1 MTSALA
7 KSKNTFYTV
16 GFHYYLCHRLKGGGM
31 ERIMKI
37 TEKNISI
44 ITDELSRD
52 FETASSILSVL
63 DIRKIELRN
72 MRTGR
77 VPYIS
82 DSEKEEIKKYI
93 SKYNLKI
100 NAISPGIGKLKI
112 NSDNLKEKTI
122 KHLMDSIDFAD
133 EFGVEKIIIFSF
145 KKNDIEDKTEV
156 IPKFVVD
163 IIKEIIKIGKAHNKQ
178 ILLENQST
186 CYVSTFDS
194 IIDIIEQINDE
205 KFKLNWDPYNSFQI
219 DKQPCGCDMKTLVK
233 YIENIH
239 IKDGEYN
246 KEFIR
251 KPIGRGMIGWSKILK
266 QLMELG
272 YSKEITIETHYE
284 PLIFNTIKDYDEL
297 MKLLGLKTDYMQ
309 TIMNYS

>member
-1 MTSALA
+1 
-7 KSKNTFYTV
+7 
-16 GFHYYLCHRLKGGGM
+16 
-31 ERIMKI
+31 MKI

-145 KKNDIEDKTEV
+145 KKNR
-156 IPKFVVD
+156 
-163 IIKEIIKIGKAHNKQ
+163 
-178 ILLENQST
+178 
-186 CYVSTFDS
+186 Y
-194 IIDIIEQINDE
+194 
-205 KFKLNWDPYNSFQI
+205 
-219 DKQPCGCDMKTLVK
+219 
-233 YIENIH
+233 
-239 IKDGEYN
+239 
-246 KEFIR
+246 
-251 KPIGRGMIGWSKILK
+251 
-266 QLMELG
+266 
-272 YSKEITIETHYE
+272 
-284 PLIFNTIKDYDEL
+284 
-297 MKLLGLKTDYMQ
+297 
-309 TIMNYS
+309 

>member
-1 MTSALA
+1 MPPT
-7 KSKNTFYTV
+7 
-16 GFHYYLCHRLKGGGM
+16 
-31 ERIMKI
+31 ERWWNG
-37 TEKNISI
+37 EDYENYRKNISI

-52 FETASSILSVL
+52 FETASSILSML

-145 KKNDIEDKTEV
+145 KK
-156 IPKFVVD
+156 
-163 IIKEIIKIGKAHNKQ
+163 
-178 ILLENQST
+178 
-186 CYVSTFDS
+186 
-194 IIDIIEQINDE
+194 
-205 KFKLNWDPYNSFQI
+205 
-219 DKQPCGCDMKTLVK
+219 
-233 YIENIH
+233 
-239 IKDGEYN
+239 
-246 KEFIR
+246 R
-251 KPIGRGMIGWSKILK
+251 ILK
-266 QLMELG
+266 
-272 YSKEITIETHYE
+272 
-284 PLIFNTIKDYDEL
+284 IKRR
-297 MKLLGLKTDYMQ
+297 
-309 TIMNYS
+309 